1 MKHRIQTKIDKLSKQ
16 VALTYTNAYQNIP
29 KKDQSKYYKDSLT
42 LTQYELPFL
51 HTTQAK
57 THHLLK
63 KIRKT
68 YYFSD
73 EIKEFCSDK
82 H

>member
-1 MKHRIQTKIDKLSKQ
+1 MKHRTQTKIDKLSKQ

-29 KKDQSKYYKDSLT
+29 KEDQSKYYKDRLT

-57 THHLLK
+57 THHLYSELK
-63 KIRKT
+63 QW
-68 YYFSD
+68 
-73 EIKEFCSDK
+73 K
-82 H
+82 HQQLWLPF